1 LRLISIVLDLSKF
14 GRFSITCIVD
24 FTDFKRCNF
33 MISHFK
39 KTRKKYRSF
48 MQEKVLIWGP
58 SQFSTS
64 LDLPALGI
72 SNPQG
77 KTEGGRRPSP
87 STRVFLSL
95 SHLVPSATDPGGL
108 SLPSLSLSLS
118 LSLPLARLFVC
129 LLRGTLSQPTGTVS
143 VLHLSTEV
151 PYCGGPGSR
160 TLIEKATRLIL
171 QKLLQPSTESL

>member
-1 LRLISIVLDLSKF
+1 
-14 GRFSITCIVD
+14 
-24 FTDFKRCNF
+24 
-33 MISHFK
+33 
-39 KTRKKYRSF
+39 
-48 MQEKVLIWGP
+48 MQEKVLLWGP
-58 SQFSTS
+58 SKFSTYRPWGSQIREAPPPRWTFSYTKMFCRS
-64 LDLPALGI
+64 LETCGGF
-72 SNPQG
+72 G
-77 KTEGGRRPSP
+77 KTEGGRRHSP
-87 STRVFLSL
+87 SIRVFLSL

-108 SLPSLSLSLS
+108 SLPSRALSLSLS

-171 QKLLQPSTESL
+171 QILLQP